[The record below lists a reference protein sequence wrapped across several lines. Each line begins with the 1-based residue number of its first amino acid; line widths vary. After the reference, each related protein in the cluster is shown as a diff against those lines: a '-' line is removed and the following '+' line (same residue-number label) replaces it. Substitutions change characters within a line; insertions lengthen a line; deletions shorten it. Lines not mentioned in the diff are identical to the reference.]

1 MTEDH
6 ETILRVRSGDTD
18 AFRFLVKRYE
28 RPLVCMIR
36 NMIANPQTCEDV
48 AQDVFVSAYQA
59 LGTYDPARCRFSTW
73 LFTIARNKCLNAL
86 RRKSAGLMAEL
97 PERPDRHGPH
107 DRLTEKELFEHLDA
121 ALAAL
126 PLEQKTAFVLSE
138 LVGLSGVE
146 ISGSMNVPV
155 GTIRSR
161 LSRARAALRESL
173 SRFAGGD
180 A

>member
-48 AQDVFVSAYQA
+48 AQDVFVSAYQ
-59 LGTYDPARCRFSTW
+59 
-73 LFTIARNKCLNAL
+73 
-86 RRKSAGLMAEL
+86 SAGLMAEV

-161 LSRARAALRESL
+161 LSRAKAALRESL

>member
-6 ETILRVRSGDTD
+6 EAILRVRSGETD
-18 AFRFLVKRYE
+18 AFRLLVERYE
-28 RPLVCMIR
+28 RPVLCMVG
-36 NMIANPQTCEDV
+36 NMIANSQDCEDI
-48 AQDVFVSAYQA
+48 AQDVFLSAYQA
-59 LGTYDPARCRFSTW
+59 LETYDPARGSFSTW

-86 RRKSAGLMAEL
+86 RKKSPELMAEV
-97 PERPDRHGPH
+97 PAQADRYGPH

-126 PLEQKTAFVLSE
+126 PPEQKTAFVLSE

-146 ISGSMNVPV
+146 ISEIENVPV
-155 GTIRSR
+155 GTVRSR
-161 LSRARAALRESL
+161 LSRAKAALRESL

-180 A
+180 P